1 MERYEVVYHIDSD
14 DGIDGVD
21 VRDFAGTMC
30 SFADLV
36 QGALDAN
43 DAKGKL
49 EVKVKPFERG
59 SFVAEFVLSWG
70 NAVVDLF
77 SSQGSSA
84 LANALSILGFVG
96 GASVTLPKVVR
107 KVKGRIDDYT
117 DNGDGTFT
125 YGGNDGMRVPADVH
139 NAVQSTEVAKAF
151 KRVSTGP
158 IVNLG
163 GSVTVTIQSGEDFRR
178 GVKGTGDHFTDADL
192 GDIEM
197 YENVAVDGVPEERE
211 DITSTAHKVVF
222 YPVSGPYDGAENGY
236 TFKCGDRTY
245 RRVQMLDPT
254 FLARLES
261 GDVRLMNRDVLIV
274 DLETVQSITSAGHVR
289 EQRSITRVIE
299 YRPFV
304 KTQQLSI
311 GDCSKELEDADH
323 GASAQG
329 SRL

>member
-14 DGIDGVD
+14 DGVDGVD

-30 SFADLV
+30 AFADLV
-36 QGALDAN
+36 QGTLDAN

-49 EVKVKPFERG
+49 EVKVKPFEKG

-70 NAVVDLF
+70 NFVVDLF
-77 SSQGSSA
+77 SSPGGSA

-96 GASVTLPKVVR
+96 GASATLPKVIR
-107 KVKGRIDDYT
+107 KVKGRIGDYA

-125 YGGNDGMRVPADVH
+125 YGGADGVRVPSDVH
-139 NAVQSTEVAKAF
+139 RVVQSPEVARAF

-158 IVNLG
+158 IVNIG

-178 GVKGTGDHFTDADL
+178 GVRGTGDHFTDADL

-197 YENVAVDGVPEERE
+197 YEHVAVDGVPEERE
-211 DITSTAHKVVF
+211 DITSTARNVVLS
-222 YPVSGPYDGAENGY
+222 PVSGPYDGAENGY
-236 TFKCGDRTY
+236 TFKCGDRTF
-245 RRVQMLDPT
+245 RRVQMLDPE
-254 FLARLES
+254 FLAKLES

-274 DLETVQSITSAGHVR
+274 DMETVQSITSAGHVR
-289 EQRSITRVIE
+289 EQRSITSVAE

-304 KTQQLSI
+304 KTPQLSI
-311 GDCSKELEDADH
+311 EDCSKELEDADR

-329 SRL
+329 NRS